1 MIRPIIENG
10 YVNFSNL
17 LDFLKKNSKNCF
29 KYSFCISLIFLVYF
43 FVKTPTFSSNL
54 SFYTNY
60 KDFNQYSS
68 LSPFLGNLAGIDD
81 GGLSFS
87 VAEYLESDR
96 FLDHIVKK
104 SYLINGKNISLV
116 EYWGIYYNDYITVNP
131 ISLLKKINRNIM
143 FPKILSEDER
153 RLAFAKEVLKA
164 KISLSENR
172 RSGLNT
178 VIVTTKKYPDLSSQ
192 IINEVYLA
200 VLEYTNQINNIKAQE
215 KIEFIEKRLNE
226 VRINLN
232 HSEDKMLKFVIENK
246 NFENSPTLSLEKTR
260 IQREIVSNNQIYL
273 SLLDQYE
280 IAKIDEKDNTHSLF
294 YLDRAVLNSFKNGLG
309 LLEGLLITFVFSYIL
324 FLIIIMNKNRDSL
337 FLKDS
342 SSL

>member
-1 MIRPIIENG
+1 MIKPIIDNG
-10 YVNFSNL
+10 YVNFSNFIV
-17 LDFLKKNSKNCF
+17 FLKKNSINCF
-29 KYSFCISLIFLVYF
+29 KYSLYISLIFLAYF
-43 FVKTPTFSSNL
+43 FFKTPTFSSNL

-116 EYWGIYYNDYITVNP
+116 EYWGIYYDDYITVNP

-143 FPKILSEDER
+143 FPKILTEDDR
-153 RLAFAKEVLKA
+153 KLAFAKEVLKE

-178 VIVTTKKYPDLSSQ
+178 VIITTKKYPDLSSQ
-192 IINEVYLA
+192 INNEVYLA

-232 HSEDKMLKFVIENK
+232 NSEDKMLKFMIENK
-246 NFENSPTLSLEKTR
+246 NFESSPTLSLEKNR
-260 IQREIVSNNQIYL
+260 IQREIISNNQIYL

-294 YLDRAVLNSFKNGLG
+294 YLDKAVLNSYKNGFS
-309 LLEGLLITFVFSYIL
+309 LIDGL
-324 FLIIIMNKNRDSL
+324 FLTFTLSFILSIVVHMYAGRNSL
-337 FLKDS
+337 FDFE
-342 SSL
+342 